1 MSIMSSKRYSQE
13 FKNDAVNLVESGI
26 AVKRVARDLGVGR
39 GTLQGWLRDHRLS
52 QYGFLPGC

>member
-1 MSIMSSKRYSQE
+1 MSSKRYSQE